1 MHVDE
6 VRDLTCAEVKI
17 RLGSLVLHLG
27 ARLPSGLTE
36 WRVFI
41 DSAWRLDRSGEALA
55 GSGDCDD
62 QSEDPAERRDLGA
75 SLRLLIGTTLRS
87 VETGGFAGDLT
98 LAFSGG
104 LRLSTF
110 SDKVEGF
117 GWEVRHASGSRITQG
132 SLGQIRE
139 WTARPEWEV

>member
-1 MHVDE
+1 MRFDQ
-6 VRDLTCAEVKI
+6 VRDLSCAEVKI

-27 ARLPSGLTE
+27 ASLPSGLTA

-55 GSGDCDD
+55 GSGDCEGEA
-62 QSEDPAERRDLGA
+62 EDPAERRDLGG

-98 LAFSGG
+98 LIFSDGF
-104 LRLSTF
+104 RLSTF
-110 SDKVEGF
+110 SDRVEGF
-117 GWEVRHASGSRITQG
+117 GWEIRHASGARITQG
-132 SLGQIRE
+132 SLGQINE
-139 WTARPEWEV
+139 WTTRPDWEV